1 MTDDAVRIIRYLFPY
16 DRFREDSAMATP
28 KPRLS
33 LRQMRASMKRM
44 QTEGERLV
52 SRIRRDARA
61 LTVGSR
67 REAVSGL
74 MADARRLQTDL
85 RKRAE
90 RAIEEIESQ
99 RTRILSA
106 LEEQATRLVEAVV
119 KRLNLVTKDD
129 MHEMTKRLSAVE
141 RRLDALLK
149 EKREAAA

>member
-1 MTDDAVRIIRYLFPY
+1 MTQCVLSDTSYKKTNLGRIFVM
-16 DRFREDSAMATP
+16 AATP

-52 SRIRRDARA
+52 TRLRRDARA

-74 MADARRLQTDL
+74 MADARRFQTDL

-90 RAIEEIESQ
+90 RAIEEIDSQ
-99 RTRILSA
+99 RARILSV

-119 KRLNLVTKDD
+119 KRLNLVTRDD
-129 MHEMTKRLSAVE
+129 LQELTKRLASVE
-141 RRLDALLK
+141 RRLDTLAK

>member
-1 MTDDAVRIIRYLFPY
+1 MA
-16 DRFREDSAMATP
+16 ATP

-52 SRIRRDARA
+52 SRLRRDARA

-67 REAVSGL
+67 QEAVSGL
-74 MADARRLQTDL
+74 VADARRLQTDL

-90 RAIEEIESQ
+90 RTIQEIDSQ
-99 RTRILSA
+99 RARILSL

-129 MHEMTKRLSAVE
+129 MQDLTKRLSAVE
-141 RRLDALLK
+141 RRLDALTK